1 MLLALVTLTL
11 GCSTTTKLSPELTQ
25 EIPETLPRLEG
36 KTTRDIL
43 IWRKKA
49 GATYKRCYDSREEIL
64 DAINE

>member
-1 MLLALVTLTL
+1 
-11 GCSTTTKLSPELTQ
+11 
-25 EIPETLPRLEG
+25 LEG